1 MQFTHTSTGID
12 YFYSLQCHY
21 INYNLNKV
29 EQNGAEEHIN
39 MVPKSYIQV
48 AVA

>member
-12 YFYSLQCHY
+12 YFYSLPGPY
-21 INYNLNKV
+21 INYNLNKI
-29 EQNGAEEHIN
+29 ENGAEEHII